1 MARLSIRAGAGDVA
15 IVQLALTLAI
25 CLAWL
30 GEPLETRSVR
40 KQSQAEADNPIFV
53 APLCT
58 LATRHGCLVMA
69 SRAHAVR
76 PGAQAG
82 AHDAISVALASVT
95 ASRLTRHVVP
105 LRAHVVRRGSRPRGC
120 DLIFTALAE
129 IFVNGT
135 EHTPQ
140 DSKNISRV
148 WLENKAP
155 QRSHIMFFLVPIST
169 ANDFRCRLCHSPL
182 QRPVL

>member
-1 MARLSIRAGAGDVA
+1 MN
-15 IVQLALTLAI
+15 
-25 CLAWL
+25 
-30 GEPLETRSVR
+30 

-95 ASRLTRHVVP
+95 ASRLTRHVAP
-105 LRAHVVRRGSRPRGC
+105 LRAHVVHQGSRPCAC
-120 DLIFTALAE
+120 DFIFTARAE
-129 IFVNGT
+129 NFLNGT
-135 EHTPQ
+135 ERTPQ

-155 QRSHIMFFLVPIST
+155 QRSHIMFYFG
-169 ANDFRCRLCHSPL
+169 ANIYGE
-182 QRPVL
+182 